1 MKFCNDA
8 RYFVSTFLLLGIY
21 KEPVLENEP
30 KSFAHDPGRKKRED
44 MTNIQSMI
52 SLSQTEWK
60 VLIALKL
67 LEYQF

>member
-1 MKFCNDA
+1 MIA
-8 RYFVSTFLLLGIY
+8 Y

-60 VLIALKL
+60 VTSFSSFKLTRILILIFNNLSIIKGNH
-67 LEYQF
+67 